1 MSRMGQITFLA
12 RWWGV
17 YFLYFF
23 VMGVLSIASLHLG
36 SLLTKNVIASA
47 TTPEPLG
54 PRALS
59 RVELH
64 AGQQIPPHLNAV
76 HSPARP
82 VVALVR
88 PDIDPMA
95 LAAGMDRSERA
106 QPQPVADG
114 ETTIVALT
122 PPILTVATCDV
133 AICDPTRV
141 KGWKKALA
149 AKRAG
154 EAKSVALRK
163 TPGKTVIAS
172 STKPGFLKS
181 QLGNPKIPPLSSR
194 KVIRLADSP
203 GDIIRRSLSG
213 TS

>member
-1 MSRMGQITFLA
+1 MGQITFLA

-23 VMGVLSIASLHLG
+23 VIGVLSIASLQLG
-36 SLLTKNVIASA
+36 SWLTKNVVASA
-47 TTPEPLG
+47 TAPERLG

-64 AGQQIPPHLNAV
+64 AGQQIPPQLNAV

-88 PDIDPMA
+88 PDIHPMA
-95 LAAGMDRSERA
+95 LAAGMDRSEGA
-106 QPQPVADG
+106 QIQPVAAG
-114 ETTIVALT
+114 EATIVALT
-122 PPILTVATCDV
+122 PPIITVASCDV
-133 AICDPTRV
+133 AVCDPTRV

-154 EAKSVALRK
+154 APKAATLRK
-163 TPGKTVIAS
+163 TPGKTLVAS
-172 STKPGFLKS
+172 SIKPSFLQS
-181 QLGNPKIPPLSSR
+181 QLAAAKIPPLLAR